1 MGRPRNRAMRNT
13 GTGFVVLSH
22 HSLLYIC
29 VNHFIVTTIRPRVT
43 RDTTWP
49 IATKYWRIF
58 TFFSVVVGLMSAQLG
73 LIWAGSNLRKGDGLL
88 IHNGPWAVQNLLFL
102 LFSSLMHTG
111 LWLRRIS
118 CKYLAKLMLIG
129 DQIGRHCR
137 PNSEPRHLGPLVPVV
152 ADLPGR
158 RGH

>member
-1 MGRPRNRAMRNT
+1 VSIT
-13 GTGFVVLSH
+13 LL
-22 HSLLYIC
+22 SLLYALESQETLLGPSQPSIGGFS
-29 VNHFIVTTIRPRVT
+29 H
-43 RDTTWP
+43 
-49 IATKYWRIF
+49 
-58 TFFSVVVGLMSAQLG
+58 FFSVVVGLMSAQLG